1 MKNTRKHV
9 VVFCAQN
16 READMIDLEK
26 LNPILEGYKAYF
38 PSHWDDE
45 KYKWEAVKHFQD
57 HWNIDAENFGDMFKQ
72 ATDKTFNLLASG
84 YAYPRGM
91 ITNFAKADDE
101 ATRTM
106 FRNLFDEEQDLAARV
121 DAFQTAS
128 EELRAKY
135 DDGTWRNHYQNTNAI
150 STYLWLRYPDKY
162 YIYKYELFRAAAREL
177 SSDYMPKKNGSVET
191 LIGGFKM
198 YDEICEA
205 IKANSE
211 IVALFRNGITES
223 CYPDPEL
230 KTATIDVGFYLA
242 RFYLSE
248 QDAEK
253 EENEWFPKDY
263 SPELSVENWVDLLN
277 DSEVFTESSLKIVKR
292 MKDYGGAAT
301 CTQLSI
307 KYGDGANFYN
317 TGSQSLAKRIAKKT
331 GCPVMTRDTDNSRWW
346 PILYLGRDADK
357 KDDGVYIWR
366 LRDELSEALD
376 KVDLSEIPLYVDN
389 SPVIWKISHGSISES
404 NRTLFEDRKVA
415 VVHSTTKAMAGSK
428 VSQGENF
435 MDSIK
440 KGDYFYL
447 CYGNSIRFLGQFT
460 SDKAVLN
467 PEMEDGWYERDYRV
481 IAKSKD
487 TSAYSGA
494 HKWWSPD
501 FNSTCIKVEKDDQAL
516 FESEIL
522 QPYFDMT
529 LSKLF
534 GDTDPDMKYWW
545 LTANPKIWSFADL
558 KVGEEQSYTLYNENG
573 HKRRIFQNFL
583 DAKVGDIV
591 IGYEANPVKRVVALA
606 KITQAN
612 DGKSIYFEKTE
623 GLTSPIEYLDLKAC
637 PELEKMEF
645 FVQPNGSL
653 FKLTKGEFDFIMD
666 IIRDDNP
673 LKQADTSIQKYTK
686 EDFLS
691 KVYMTEER
699 YDVLEALLRN
709 KKNLILQGAPGV
721 GKTFTAKKLA
731 YAMMGEVDDSRIEMV
746 QFHQNYSY
754 EDFIMGYRPDC
765 SDFKLNDGIF
775 YRFCQI
781 AANHPD
787 KDYFFIIDEINRGNM
802 SKIFGELLMLI
813 EKDYRGTKATLAY
826 SGMPF
831 SVPENLFIIGMMN
844 TADRSLAMI
853 DYALRRRFSF
863 FEMEPGFNSEGFTN
877 YQNSFANETFN
888 ALIDQIKALN
898 KEIAEDKSLGRGF
911 QIGHSYF
918 CGREEAGC
926 SEEWMHSVVEF
937 DILPMLGEYWFD
949 EPDKLSRWEKNL
961 RGVFDD

>member
-1 MKNTRKHV
+1 
-9 VVFCAQN
+9 
-16 READMIDLEK
+16 MINIEK
-26 LNPILEGYKAYF
+26 LKPILEGYKAYF

-57 HWNIDAENFGDMFKQ
+57 HWNIDAEDFGEMFKQ

-101 ATRTM
+101 ATRAM
-106 FRNLFDEEQDLAARV
+106 FRNLFDESQDLAARV
-121 DAFQTAS
+121 DAFQTAA
-128 EELRAKY
+128 EEMRAKY

-191 LIGGFKM
+191 LIGGFQM

-205 IKANSE
+205 IKATPE
-211 IVALFRNGITES
+211 IVELFKNGITAS

-242 RFYLSE
+242 RFYLNE

-253 EENEWFPKDY
+253 DENEWFPKLEDY
-263 SPELSVENWVDLLN
+263 TPELGVEDWIELLN
-277 DSEVFTESSLKIVKR
+277 DSSVFTGSSLKIVKR
-292 MKDYGGAAT
+292 LKDYGSAAT
-301 CTQLSI
+301 CKQLSV
-307 KYGDGANFYN
+307 KYGENPNFYN
-317 TGSQSLAKRIAKKT
+317 NGSQSLAKRVAEKT
-331 GCPVMTRDTDNSRWW
+331 GCPVMIRDTENSRWW
-346 PILYLGRDADK
+346 PILYVGKEADSST
-357 KDDGVYIWR
+357 DGVYIWK
-366 LRDELSEALD
+366 LRDELSEALE
-376 KVDLSEIPLYVDN
+376 KVDLSEIPLYVDDT
-389 SPVIWKISHGSISES
+389 PAIWKISHGSISES
-404 NRTLFEDRKVA
+404 NR
-415 VVHSTTKAMAGSK
+415 SITK
-428 VSQGENF
+428 
-435 MDSIK
+435 
-440 KGDYFYL
+440 
-447 CYGNSIRFLGQFT
+447 R
-460 SDKAVLN
+460 
-467 PEMEDGWYERDYRV
+467 
-481 IAKSKD
+481 
-487 TSAYSGA
+487 
-494 HKWWSPD
+494 
-501 FNSTCIKVEKDDQAL
+501 
-516 FESEIL
+516 
-522 QPYFDMT
+522 
-529 LSKLF
+529 F
-534 GDTDPDMKYWW
+534 GDADQKQGYWW

-591 IGYEANPVKRVVALA
+591 IGYEANPVKKVVALA

-612 DGKSIYFEKTE
+612 DGKTIYFEKTE

-673 LKQADTSIQKYTK
+673 LKQADDSVQKYTK
-686 EDFLS
+686 EDFLN

-754 EDFIMGYRPDC
+754 EDFIMGYRPDGA
-765 SDFKLNDGIF
+765 DFKLTDGIF
-775 YRFCQI
+775 YRFCQT

-787 KDYFFIIDEINRGNM
+787 KEFFFIIDEINRGNM

-863 FEMEPGFNSEGFTN
+863 FEMEPGFNSEGFTK
-877 YQNSFANETFN
+877 YQNGFANETFN
-888 ALIDQIKALN
+888 VLIDQIKALN
-898 KEIAEDKSLGRGF
+898 KEIADDKSLGRGF

-926 SEEWMHSVVEF
+926 TDEWMRSVVEF